1 MSQILDMDDKLQD
14 QLDEE
19 VDKKFLTQM
28 ESSKKQQ
35 LLEDEEQYD
44 EDEFQDE
51 ADNLKEDT
59 IKTDKIE

>member
-1 MSQILDMDDKLQD
+1 MSQILEMDDKLQD

-35 LLEDEEQYD
+35 LLEDEDQY

>member
-1 MSQILDMDDKLQD
+1 MSQILEMDDKLQD

-35 LLEDEEQYD
+35 LLEDEDQYD
-44 EDEFQDE
+44 EDVFQDE

>member
-1 MSQILDMDDKLQD
+1 MDDKLQD